1 MHVESTGST
10 NSDLMAEVEAG
21 GAGDRSV
28 LVADYQSSGRGR
40 LERVWEAPRATNL
53 LVSMAFAPV
62 PEVAVELTH
71 RVGLATV
78 AAVARLLPD
87 STVGLK
93 WPNDVL
99 LDGRKLAGILA
110 LRSLSADTVVV
121 GLGLNVGWAP
131 DGAVSL
137 DGVAHPAEVL
147 ALVLEEFDALPDD
160 IAQPYRENL
169 ATLGQRV
176 RVELPAGG
184 ESVVGRAID
193 IDSAGRLVVLDDYAV
208 THRFDVGDVVHIR
221 PDDAE
226 QGRDEG

>member
-1 MHVESTGST
+1 M
-10 NSDLMAEVEAG
+10 MAEVEAG
-21 GAGDRSV
+21 RAGDRYV
-28 LVADYQSSGRGR
+28 LVVDYQSSGRGR
-40 LERVWEAPRATNL
+40 LDRVWDAPRGANL
-53 LVSMAFAPV
+53 LVSVAFTPV
-62 PEVAVELTH
+62 PDVAAELTH
-71 RVGLATV
+71 RVGLAAV
-78 AAVARLLPD
+78 AAVARLLPN

-99 LDGRKLAGILA
+99 LDGRKVAGILA

-131 DGAVSL
+131 DGAISL
-137 DGVAHPAEVL
+137 DGIAHPAEVL

-160 IAQPYRENL
+160 ISQKYRENL

-176 RVELPAGG
+176 RVELPTGG
-184 ESVVGRAID
+184 ESVVGRAVD
-193 IDSAGRLVVLDDYAV
+193 VDSAGRLVVLDDCAV

-221 PDDAE
+221 PATAE

>member
-1 MHVESTGST
+1 
-10 NSDLMAEVEAG
+10 MAEVEAG
-21 GAGDRSV
+21 RAGNRSA
-28 LVADYQSSGRGR
+28 LVADFQSDGRGR
-40 LERVWEAPRATNL
+40 LDRVWEAPRGANL
-53 LVSMAFAPV
+53 LVSMAFTPV
-62 PEVAVELTH
+62 PEVAAELTH

-78 AAVARLLPD
+78 TVVARLLPN

-110 LRSLSADTVVV
+110 VRSFSADTVVV

-131 DGAVSL
+131 DDAVSL
-137 DGVAHPAEVL
+137 DGIVHPAEVL

-160 IAQPYRENL
+160 IARDYRENL

-193 IDSAGRLVVLDDYAV
+193 IDSAGRLVVLDDCAV

-221 PDDAE
+221 PATGGQGAE
-226 QGRDEG
+226 DGGAAG